1 MTHHTW
7 SHVSRVMQLYRSEPL
22 MVSHYP
28 GKFGGHSCCGS
39 GDMNV
44 PTNIVILQQIRDA
57 AFVRYLWLY
66 MSADLH
72 GFHFFYGMSCAMSV
86 ANNNLRNIFLCKL
99 FLMCLLKK
107 VPSSSLNSSITIS
120 DMLVKNTFVSLSK
133 NSGKKEKEKKK
144 KRNWK
149 RTRRFRFQCP
159 PWSHQPT
166 RFIGPEIHFF
176 EVVR

>member
-1 MTHHTW
+1 
-7 SHVSRVMQLYRSEPL
+7 

-107 VPSSSLNSSITIS
+107 VSSSSLSSSITIS

-159 PWSHQPT
+159 P
-166 RFIGPEIHFF
+166 
-176 EVVR
+176 

>member
-99 FLMCLLKK
+99 FLMRLLKK

>member
-1 MTHHTW
+1 
-7 SHVSRVMQLYRSEPL
+7 

-28 GKFGGHSCCGS
+28 GKFGGHSCCDS
-39 GDMNV
+39 GDMIV

-99 FLMCLLKK
+99 FLMYLLKK
-107 VPSSSLNSSITIS
+107 VRSSSLNSSITIS
-120 DMLVKNTFVSLSK
+120 DMLVKNTFASLSK

-159 PWSHQPT
+159 P
-166 RFIGPEIHFF
+166 
-176 EVVR
+176 